1 MRYWQ
6 SLPLLRLF
14 ANVLALLFPMPDF
27 KSMVRIAFKKAEPQ
41 TASAVE
47 TLLGGP
53 QAMNKYSLD
62 KII

>member
-1 MRYWQ
+1 
-6 SLPLLRLF
+6 
-14 ANVLALLFPMPDF
+14 MPDF
-27 KSMVRIAFKKAEPQ
+27 KSLVTIAFKKVEPR